1 MYFQMKKNNDNSSAG
16 FTLVEL
22 IMVIVVIAF
31 LGVTLAGIFKK
42 GAESYSFIAVRK
54 GALQDA
60 RQALLQVARDIRQ
73 IKDINNILAASE
85 SSFQFNIP
93 VYQNPDQT
101 ITYSFANNTIT
112 RNDSMLADGVTS
124 FQFSYYDTNGNQLV
138 EPISLLDIWEI
149 RASVSVSKGNET
161 VSLQTQVFPRNF
173 KHGVVL
179 VL

>member
-1 MYFQMKKNNDNSSAG
+1 MKGLRKNSLAG

-31 LGVTLAGIFKK
+31 LGVTLSMVFKK
-42 GAESYSFIAVRK
+42 SADIYSFILGRK
-54 GALQDA
+54 EGLQDA

-85 SSFQFNIP
+85 SSFQFKIP

-101 ITYSFANNTIT
+101 ITYNFVNNTIT
-112 RNDSMLADGVTS
+112 RNGSLLADGVAS
-124 FQFSYYDTNGNQLV
+124 FQFSYYDTDGNQLT

-149 RASVSVSKGNET
+149 QASVSVSKGSET
-161 VSLQTQVFPRNF
+161 VTLQTRVFPRNL

-179 VL
+179 

>member
-1 MYFQMKKNNDNSSAG
+1 MKGLRKNSSAG
-16 FTLVEL
+16 VTLVEL

-54 GALQDA
+54 GALQDG

-93 VYQNPDQT
+93 IYQNPDQT
-101 ITYSFANNTIT
+101 ITYNFVNNTIT
-112 RNDSMLADGVTS
+112 RNGSLLADGVAS
-124 FQFSYYDTNGNQLV
+124 FQFSYYDTNGNQLTDPV
-138 EPISLLDIWEI
+138 SLLDIWEI
-149 RASVSVSKGNET
+149 QASVSVSKGSET
-161 VSLQTQVFPRNF
+161 VTLQTRVFPRNLN
-173 KHGVVL
+173 HGAVL